1 MITVTRFDPGTPATR
16 HPDMAASG
24 WTRESAATLWIDLEA
39 PTATE
44 LGLLESPFAFH
55 PLAIEDCLTPEHQPK
70 IEDFG
75 PYLFLIF
82 RGVAVDPPTDRFETI
97 KLAAFLGPN
106 YLITYHRRP
115 MRSVAAVLTK
125 YAHDEKGDLFRGVD
139 YLLYEILDQLIEHY
153 FPVLE
158 RLEGEIE
165 AVEERIFSAD
175 DESTLDAI
183 LGLKRR
189 VMEIKRALTPHRELF
204 GRIARNEFEEITPQT
219 VVFYRDL
226 YDSTY
231 RLAEVADSYR
241 DVLSGTL
248 DAHISMVS
256 HRLNEVMKVLTIFS
270 TIMLPLTF
278 IAGVYGMNFD
288 FMPELHWR
296 YGYFFVW
303 GVMLAVT
310 GGLLLYFRRRRWI

>member
-1 MITVTRFDPGTPATR
+1 MITATRFDPGASARTYSDLAF
-16 HPDMAASG
+16 SG
-24 WTRESAATLWIDLEA
+24 WTLDSPATVWLDLEE
-39 PTATE
+39 PTDQE
-44 LGLLESPFAFH
+44 LRLLENPFAFH
-55 PLAIEDCLTPEHQPK
+55 PLAIEDCITPEHQPK

-82 RGVAVDPPTDRFETI
+82 RGIDFNPPVERFQTI
-97 KLAAFLGPN
+97 KLAVFLGPN
-106 YLITYHRRP
+106 YLVTYHRGP
-115 MRSVAAVLTK
+115 MRSIAAVREK
-125 YAHDEKGDLFRGVD
+125 YAHDGTGHLFRGVD
-139 YLLYEILDQLIEHY
+139 YLLYEILDHLIEFY

-158 RLEGEIE
+158 KIEDEIE
-165 AVEERIFSAD
+165 AVEDRIFTQD
-175 DESTLDAI
+175 DEETLDRI

-189 VMEIKRALTPHRELF
+189 VLEIKRTLAPHREIF

-231 RLAEVADSYR
+231 RLSEVADSYR
-241 DVLSGTL
+241 DLLSGTL
-248 DAHISMVS
+248 DAHISMIS

-288 FMPELHWR
+288 HLPELHWK
-296 YGYFFVW
+296 YGYFAVW
-303 GVMLAVT
+303 GVMISIAA
-310 GGLLLYFRRRRWI
+310 GLLLYFHRRGWL

>member
-1 MITVTRFDPGTPATR
+1 MR
-16 HPDMAASG
+16 HDGLAESG
-24 WTRESAATLWIDLEA
+24 WTRDSPATLWIDLEA
-39 PTATE
+39 PTDEE
-44 LGLLESPFAFH
+44 LRLLEDPFAFH

-82 RGVAVDPPTDRFETI
+82 RGVDLDPPADRFETI

-125 YAHDEKGDLFRGVD
+125 YARDEKGDLFRGVD
-139 YLLYEILDQLIEHY
+139 YLLYEILDHMIEFY

-158 RLEGEIE
+158 RIEHDIE
-165 AVEERIFSAD
+165 AVEDRIFTAD
-175 DESTLDAI
+175 DENTLDAI

-248 DAHISMVS
+248 DAHISMIS
-256 HRLNEVMKVLTIFS
+256 HRLNEVMKVLTIFA

-303 GVMLAVT
+303 GIMLAVT

>member
-1 MITVTRFDPGTPATR
+1 MITVTRFDPGSPAVR
-16 HPDMAASG
+16 HDGLAESG
-24 WTRESAATLWIDLEA
+24 WTRDSPATLWIDLEA
-39 PTATE
+39 PTDEE
-44 LGLLESPFAFH
+44 LRLLEDPFAFH

-82 RGVAVDPPTDRFETI
+82 RGVDLDPPADRFETI

-125 YAHDEKGDLFRGVD
+125 YARDEKGDLFRGVD
-139 YLLYEILDQLIEHY
+139 YLLYEILDHMIEFY

-158 RLEGEIE
+158 RIEHDIE
-165 AVEERIFSAD
+165 AVEDRIFTAD
-175 DESTLDAI
+175 DENTLDAI

-248 DAHISMVS
+248 DAHISMIS
-256 HRLNEVMKVLTIFS
+256 HRLNEVMKVLTIFA

-303 GVMLAVT
+303 GIMLAVT

>member
-1 MITVTRFDPGTPATR
+1 LITITRFDP
-16 HPDMAASG
+16 AARAKRASDLAESG
-24 WTRESAATLWIDLEA
+24 WASDSASTVWIDLDA
-39 PTATE
+39 PTAEE
-44 LGLLESPFAFH
+44 LRLLERPFAFH

-82 RGVAVDPPTDRFETI
+82 RGIDFAASEEGFHTT

-106 YLITYHRRP
+106 YLVTYHRLP
-115 MRSVAAVLTK
+115 MRSVTAVLAK
-125 YAHDEKGDLFRGVD
+125 YEQDETGSLFRGVD
-139 YLLYEILDQLIEHY
+139 YLLYEILDHLVEFY

-158 RLEGEIE
+158 TLEGEIE
-165 AVEERIFSAD
+165 RVEARIFEQD
-175 DESTLDAI
+175 DEGTLDAI
-183 LGLKRR
+183 LQLKRR
-189 VMEIKRALTPHRELF
+189 VLEIKRAVAPHRELF

-219 VVFYRDL
+219 LVFYRDL

-241 DVLSGTL
+241 DLLSGTL
-248 DAHISMVS
+248 DAHISMMS
-256 HRLNEVMKVLTIFS
+256 QRLNEVMKVLTIFA

-288 FMPELHWR
+288 YLPELHWR
-296 YGYFFVW
+296 YGYFAVW
-303 GVMLAVT
+303 GVMIAVAA
-310 GGLLLYFRRRRWI
+310 GLLLFFRRRGWL